1 MSKEL
6 LQEQLEL
13 EEIIM
18 EKQEIGLKRYL
29 TQITDTINFEFKRT
43 WKTFIVL
50 LIVYF
55 AIFSLYLLI
64 YELQKSAG
72 VELPD
77 EPIDY
82 LGSYFGLFGILIVI
96 STATFGGSIIA
107 EDFQKQTGNLLFP
120 KISKSR
126 LLIGRVIS
134 RYALNAILII
144 FYYILVASITSLEYG
159 ELPDKLIDSMG
170 WALFYTFMLFTF
182 VIFMSSINKSKSAAI
197 IVSILLFL
205 IAFNIIEMV
214 LLMTRT
220 GIEPLFIPTYYEN
233 IITASLDMPDTRY
246 EIDEFGDP
254 DDKSNPEF
262 KRWLTPS
269 TSGALIGM
277 ITFSVVLL
285 TAAYLLYKRRQSKS
299 E

>member
-6 LQEQLEL
+6 IQEQLEL

-29 TQITDTINFEFKRT
+29 TQITDTINFEFKRS
-43 WKTFIVL
+43 WKTFIIM

-55 AIFSLYLLI
+55 AIFSLSLLI
-64 YELQKSAG
+64 YELQEAAG
-72 VELPD
+72 VELP
-77 EPIDY
+77 EETINY
-82 LGSYFGLFGILIVI
+82 IEGYFGFFGLLIII

-144 FYYILVASITSLEYG
+144 FYYILVASITNYKYN
-159 ELPDKLIDSMG
+159 ELPDTLIDSMG

-205 IAFNIIEMV
+205 IGFNIIEMV
-214 LLMTRT
+214 LMVTRT

-233 IITASLDMPDTRY
+233 IIEASLDMPDPRFEEVTFGPHRA
-246 EIDEFGDP
+246 DEV
-254 DDKSNPEF
+254 EF

-269 TSGALIGM
+269 TSGAFIGM
-277 ITFSVVLL
+277 SLFSVLL
-285 TAAYLLYKRRQSKS
+285 LIAAFFFYKRRQSKN

>member
-6 LQEQLEL
+6 IQEQLEL

-18 EKQEIGLKRYL
+18 EKQEIGIKRYL

-43 WKTFIVL
+43 GKTFIIM

-55 AIFSLYLLI
+55 AIFSLNLLI
-64 YELQKSAG
+64 YELQEAAG
-72 VELPD
+72 VELP
-77 EPIDY
+77 EETINY
-82 LGSYFGLFGILIVI
+82 IEGYFGFFGLLIII

-144 FYYILVASITSLEYG
+144 FYYILVAIITNYKYG
-159 ELPDKLIDSMG
+159 ELPDTLIDSMG

-205 IAFNIIEMV
+205 IGFNIIEMV
-214 LLMTRT
+214 LMVTRT

-233 IITASLDMPDTRY
+233 IIEASLDMPDPRF
-246 EIDEFGDP
+246 EKVGFGPHGESDV
-254 DDKSNPEF
+254 EF
-262 KRWLTPS
+262 KRWITPS
-269 TSGALIGM
+269 TSGAFIGM
-277 ITFSVVLL
+277 SLFSVLL
-285 TAAYLLYKRRQSKS
+285 LIAAFFFYKRRQSKN